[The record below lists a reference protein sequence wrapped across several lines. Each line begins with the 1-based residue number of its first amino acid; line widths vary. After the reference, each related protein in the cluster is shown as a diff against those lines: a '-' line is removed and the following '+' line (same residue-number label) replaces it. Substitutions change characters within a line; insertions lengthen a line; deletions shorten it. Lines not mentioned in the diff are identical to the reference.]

1 MPTIGG
7 TALLNANRVG
17 GREAIVTAERAWT
30 WRDLESHI
38 AKTAAALE
46 AFGVCKHDRVAIL
59 SPNSAEFII
68 ASHAASRLGAIVVPV
83 NTRLA
88 APEIAYILNDSGST
102 VLGFSPAQAHLAE
115 AASRTATSTT
125 LLSLG
130 PSNRYPDLL
139 AGGYGDP
146 VHEDRAGERDDAFIL
161 YTSGTT
167 GKPKGVLLDHHRA
180 VWAAMAQIVS
190 LGLRD
195 GDRYLHLAPMYHS
208 GGMTFLNATTLLGG
222 THIVVPKFDAR
233 SVLELVERHRATWL
247 FAVPTMYQQILD
259 CYRDD
264 RADLS
269 SWRIGIF
276 GAAPMPAATV
286 ERLLAAFRHVAFF
299 QQCGQTEAGPTGI
312 YSTMQQVR
320 SRPASSGHLAQP
332 FVEARVVD
340 AQGNDTPPGQVG
352 ELVFRGETIT
362 KGYWN
367 QPKATQEV
375 IRDGWLH
382 TGDLMQ
388 VYDDGAVRLVDR
400 LRDVIITGGRN
411 VYSAEVE
418 QAIADH
424 PDVTDVAVIGRPD
437 PEWGE
442 TVVAFITAAA
452 GADLTPASLKQHCTA
467 RIADYK
473 IPREIIF
480 AAIPRNGAGKVQKQ
494 LLRAGLSPRASDGN
508 GSE

>member
-7 TALLNANRVG
+7 TALCNANRVG
-17 GREAIVTAERAWT
+17 EREAIVTAERRWT
-30 WRDLESHI
+30 WRALEIEI
-38 AKTAAALE
+38 ANAAAAFN
-46 AFGVCKHDRVAIL
+46 AFGVRKHDRIAIL
-59 SPNSAEFII
+59 SPNSPEFII

-88 APEIAYILNDSGST
+88 APEIAHILDDSGSA
-102 VLGFSPAQAHLAE
+102 LFAFNPAEAHLVE
-115 AASRTATSTT
+115 DASRTAGSIT

-130 PSNRYPDLL
+130 PSTHYPDLL
-139 AGGYGDP
+139 AGGHGDP
-146 VHEDRAGERDDAFIL
+146 VHEDHAVEQDDAFIL

-167 GKPKGVLLDHHRA
+167 GKPKGALLDHHRA

-195 GDRYLHLAPMYHS
+195 GERYLHLAPMYHS

-222 THIVVPKFDAR
+222 THIVVPKFDPGT
-233 SVLELVERHRATWL
+233 VLDLVERYRATWL
-247 FAVPTMYQQILD
+247 FAVPTMYQQLLNS
-259 CYRDD
+259 CEGKC
-264 RADLS
+264 ADLA
-269 SWRIGIF
+269 SWRVGIF
-276 GAAPMPAATV
+276 GAAPMPAAAI
-286 ERLLAAFRHVAFF
+286 ERLLAAFPQVAFF

-312 YSTMQQVR
+312 YSTMEQVR
-320 SRPASSGHLAQP
+320 SRPLSSGHLAQP
-332 FVEARVVD
+332 FVEARVIDVR
-340 AQGNDTPPGQVG
+340 GNDTPPGQVG
-352 ELVFRGETIT
+352 ELVFRGEAIT

-367 QPKATQEV
+367 QPQATDEV
-375 IRDGWLH
+375 IRNGWLH

-388 VYDDGAVRLVDR
+388 VYEDGAMRLVDR

-424 PDVTDVAVIGRPD
+424 PEVGDVAVIGRPD

-442 TVVAFITAAA
+442 TVVAFITAIE
-452 GADLTPASLKQHCTA
+452 GSDLTPASIRQYCTS

-473 IPREIIF
+473 IPREFIF
-480 AAIPRNGAGKVQKQ
+480 ASIPRNGAGKVQKH
-494 LLRAGLSPRASDGN
+494 LLRNELSIDRVR
-508 GSE
+508 

>member
-17 GREAIVTAERAWT
+17 EREAIVTAERRWT
-30 WRDLESHI
+30 WRELETDISN
-38 AKTAAALE
+38 AAAALA
-46 AFGVCKHDRVAIL
+46 AFGLRQRDRIAIL
-59 SPNSAEFII
+59 SANSPEFII

-88 APEIAYILNDSGST
+88 APELVYILDDSGST
-102 VLGFSPAQAHLAE
+102 VLAFGAGEAHLAE
-115 AASRTATSTT
+115 AAGRTAAPIT

-130 PSNRYPDLL
+130 ASTRYPDLL
-139 AGGYGDP
+139 AGGYGDA
-146 VHEDRAGERDDAFIL
+146 VHEDRTVEQDDAFIL

-222 THIVVPKFDAR
+222 THIVVPKFDSR
-233 SVLELVERHRATWL
+233 TVLEVIERYRATWL
-247 FAVPTMYQQILD
+247 FAVPTMYQQILR
-259 CYRDD
+259 CYEANRC
-264 RADLS
+264 DLT
-269 SWRIGIF
+269 SWRVGIF
-276 GAAPMPAATV
+276 GAAPMPAAV
-286 ERLLAAFRHVAFF
+286 IERLLATFPHVAFF

-312 YSTMQQVR
+312 YSTMEQVR
-320 SRPASSGHLAQP
+320 CRPLSSGHLAQP

-340 AQGNDTPPGQVG
+340 EDGNDTRPGQVG
-352 ELVFRGETIT
+352 ELLFRGEPIT

-367 QPKATQEV
+367 QPQATQEV

-388 VYDDGAVRLVDR
+388 VCDDGAMRLVDR
-400 LRDVIITGGRN
+400 LKDVIITGGRN

-424 PDVTDVAVIGRPD
+424 PDVIDVAVVGHPD

-442 TVVAFITAAA
+442 TIVAYLTAVD
-452 GADLTPASLKQHCTA
+452 GSDLTPASIRQYCTS

-473 IPREIIF
+473 IPREFIF
-480 AAIPRNGAGKVQKQ
+480 APIPRNGAGKVQKH
-494 LLRAGLSPRASDGN
+494 LLRDKLTSNRAR
-508 GSE
+508 

>member
-17 GREAIVTAERAWT
+17 EREAILTAERRWT
-30 WRDLESHI
+30 WRELEIDI
-38 AKTAAALE
+38 ANAAAALE
-46 AFGVCKHDRVAIL
+46 AFGIHKHGRIAVL
-59 SPNSAEFII
+59 SANSAEFII

-88 APEIAYILNDSGST
+88 APELAHILDDSGST
-102 VLGFSPAQAHLAE
+102 ALAFTAAETPLAE
-115 AASRTATSTT
+115 AASRAAAPVT

-130 PSNRYPDLL
+130 ASTSYPDLL
-139 AGGYGDP
+139 AGGYGEP
-146 VHEDRAGERDDAFIL
+146 LHEDRAAEDDDAFIL

-208 GGMTFLNATTLLGG
+208 GGVTFLNATTLLGG
-222 THIVVPKFDAR
+222 THIIGPKFDPR
-233 SVLELVERHRATWL
+233 TVLETIERYRATWL
-247 FAVPTMYQQILD
+247 FAVPTMYQQILN
-259 CYRDD
+259 CYEGNS
-264 RADLS
+264 ADLG
-269 SWRIGIF
+269 SWRVGIF
-276 GAAPMPAATV
+276 GAAPMPAAAI
-286 ERLLAAFRHVAFF
+286 ERLLASFPEVSFF

-312 YSTMQQVR
+312 YSTMDQVR
-320 SRPASSGHLAQP
+320 SRPLSSGHLAQP
-332 FVEARVVD
+332 FVQARVVD
-340 AQGNDTPPGQVG
+340 ERGNDTPPGQVG
-352 ELVFRGETIT
+352 ELVFRGEAIA
-362 KGYWN
+362 KGYWKN
-367 QPKATQEV
+367 PEATQEV

-382 TGDLMQ
+382 TGDLME
-388 VYDDGAVRLVDR
+388 VYADGAMRLVDR
-400 LRDVIITGGRN
+400 SKDVIITGGRN

-424 PDVTDVAVIGRPD
+424 PEVTDVAVIGRPD

-442 TVVAFITAAA
+442 TVVAFLTTVA
-452 GADLTPASLKQHCTA
+452 GSDLTPAAIRQHCA
-467 RIADYK
+467 SRIADYK

-480 AAIPRNGAGKVQKQ
+480 AVIPRNGAGKAQKH
-494 LLRAGLSPRASDGN
+494 LLRNNLAASGI
-508 GSE
+508 G

>member
-17 GREAIVTAERAWT
+17 EREAIVAAERRWT
-30 WRDLESHI
+30 WRELESDI
-38 AKTAAALE
+38 AAAAAALLT
-46 AFGVCKHDRVAIL
+46 FGLRKHDRIAIL
-59 SPNSAEFII
+59 SANSPEFIL

-88 APEIAYILNDSGST
+88 APEIAHILADSGAT
-102 VLGFSPAQAHLAE
+102 VLAFNSAQAELAE
-115 AASRTATSTT
+115 AAGRMAEAVT

-130 PSNRYPDLL
+130 SSARHPDLL
-139 AGGYGDP
+139 AGEYRDAA
-146 VHEDRAGERDDAFIL
+146 VHEDRAVEQDDAFIL

-208 GGMTFLNATTLLGG
+208 GGMTFLNATTLVGG
-222 THIVVPKFDAR
+222 THIVVPKFDPR
-233 SVLELVERHRATWL
+233 TVLDTIERHRATWL
-247 FAVPTMYQQILD
+247 FAVPTMYQQILH
-259 CYRDD
+259 CHEHK
-264 RADLS
+264 RADLK
-269 SWRIGIF
+269 SWRVGIF
-276 GAAPMPAATV
+276 GAAPMPAAAI
-286 ERLLAAFRHVAFF
+286 ERLLAAFPDVAFF

-312 YSTMQQVR
+312 YSTMDQVR
-320 SRPASSGHLAQP
+320 SRPQSSGHLAQP

-340 AQGNDTPPGQVG
+340 VHGNDTPPGEVG
-352 ELVFRGETIT
+352 ELVFRGEAVT

-367 QPKATQEV
+367 QPQATQEV

-388 VYDDGAVRLVDR
+388 VYDDGAMRLVDR

-418 QAIADH
+418 LAIADH
-424 PDVTDVAVIGRPD
+424 PQVVDVAVIGRPD

-442 TVVAFITAAA
+442 TVVAFITAAD
-452 GADLTPASLKQHCTA
+452 GSDVTPASIRQHCA
-467 RIADYK
+467 SRIADYK
-473 IPREIIF
+473 IPREFIF
-480 AAIPRNGAGKVQKQ
+480 AAIPRNGAGKVQKH
-494 LLRAGLSPRASDGN
+494 LLRTELSANRVKQPH
-508 GSE
+508 

>member
-7 TALLNANRVG
+7 MALSNAHRVG
-17 GREAIVTAERAWT
+17 EREAIVTAERRWT
-30 WRDLESHI
+30 WRALETDI
-38 AKTAAALE
+38 ADAAAALG
-46 AFGVCKHDRVAIL
+46 AFGLRKHDRIALL
-59 SPNSAEFII
+59 SANSPEFII

-88 APEIAYILNDSGST
+88 APELAHILEDSGST
-102 VLGFSPAQAHLAE
+102 ALAFSAAEAHLAE
-115 AASRTATSTT
+115 AASRMAAPIT

-130 PSNRYPDLL
+130 PSTRYPDML

-146 VHEDRAGERDDAFIL
+146 VHEDRAVEQDDAFIL

-222 THIVVPKFDAR
+222 THIVVPKFDPTT
-233 SVLELVERHRATWL
+233 VLDTIEKYHATWL
-247 FAVPTMYQQILD
+247 FAVPTMYQQLLGS
-259 CYRDD
+259 YEGKS
-264 RADLS
+264 ADLT

-276 GAAPMPAATV
+276 GAAPMPAAAI
-286 ERLLAAFRHVAFF
+286 ERLLAAFPHVAFF

-312 YSTMQQVR
+312 YSTMEQVR
-320 SRPASSGHLAQP
+320 SRPLSSGHLAQP

-340 AQGNDTPPGQVG
+340 EHGNDTPPGQVG
-352 ELVFRGETIT
+352 ELVFRGEAIT

-367 QPKATQEV
+367 KPQATQDV
-375 IRDGWLH
+375 IRNGWLH

-388 VYDDGAVRLVDR
+388 VYDDGAMRLVDR

-418 QAIADH
+418 QVIANH
-424 PDVTDVAVIGRPD
+424 PEVIDVAVIGRPD

-442 TVVAFITAAA
+442 TVVAFITAVD
-452 GADLTPASLKQHCTA
+452 GSDLTPALLRQYCTS

-473 IPREIIF
+473 IPREFTF
-480 AAIPRNGAGKVQKQ
+480 AIIPRNGSGKIQKH
-494 LLRAGLSPRASDGN
+494 LLRDRSSVNR
-508 GSE
+508 